1 MYLVQAVW
9 TDVNKTVEFIFIS
22 YWYYLSFWKFRNF
35 YNLSIFSKIKWWSD
49 RQLIESNRIWM
60 LLNPLWTFINFV
72 SQPIF
77 FDYCSYS
84 DTVKIFLFYC
94 LSASGWLQLCW
105 WQLHVDDLMMVTDIR
120 CWWQNKYFG
129 DFFVIEY
136 IWSITITFCLQY
148 PSPTSTM

>member
-1 MYLVQAVW
+1 MWINLE
-9 TDVNKTVEFIFIS
+9 NPFFIY

-94 LSASGWLQLCW
+94 LSASGWLQWCW
-105 WQLHVDDLMMVTDIR
+105 WQHHVDDLMMVTDIR
-120 CWWQNKYFG
+120 CWLQNTY
-129 DFFVIEY
+129 VHQNI
-136 IWSITITFCLQY
+136 L
-148 PSPTSTM
+148 SPTSVNNIDVTSTM